1 MSTTT
6 RFATPGRMPLAELI
20 TDLDGV
26 LTLPGSP
33 DWDRARAAWHLD
45 VDQQP
50 AAVVEAV
57 SARDV
62 VLTVRAAHDAGL
74 RVAAQ
79 STGHNAGPLGDL
91 SGSVLLRLHRMR
103 QVQVDPLAQVA
114 RVEGGAIWVDVTSAA
129 APHGLAALAGSAA
142 DVGVA
147 GYCLGG
153 GVSWL
158 GRSHGLTANSVVAL
172 EVVTADGE
180 LRRVDERRDP
190 DLFWALRGGGGSFG
204 VVTAIEMRLYPI
216 TEVYAGTLFF
226 PLERASEVL
235 HAWHDWTATVPESV
249 TSVGRV
255 LRFPPMPDL
264 PPFLSGQSFAVVEA
278 ACQLG
283 EEEADALLAPLRAL
297 GPAID
302 TFATI
307 PVETLNLLHM
317 DPPGPV
323 PGRGDGALLDGVTHE
338 AIDALLAAA
347 GPEVDSPLLSVELRH
362 LGGMLAPDRMVGGAT
377 AGLPGSHL
385 MFAVGIT
392 PFPEAVVAV
401 EQAVTSVRAAVAPWE
416 GGCYLNFAETP
427 REGDEVFF
435 DSHAR
440 LRQVKWAYD
449 PTDLFH
455 SNHPVRPA
463 GL

>member
-6 RFATPGRMPLAELI
+6 DTSTGQMPLVELI
-20 TDLDGV
+20 TDLDGE
-26 LTLPGSP
+26 LTLPGAP

-50 AAVVEAV
+50 AAVVEAA

-62 VLTVRAAHDAGL
+62 VLVVEAAQAAGL

-79 STGHNAGPLGDL
+79 STGHNAGPLGNL
-91 SGSVLLRLHRMR
+91 SGTVLVRMHRMR
-103 QVQVDPLAQVA
+103 QVQIDPVNHVA
-114 RVEGGAIWVDVTSAA
+114 RAEGGAVWADVTAAA

-147 GYCLGG
+147 GYSLGG

-158 GRSHGLTANSVVAL
+158 GRSHGLTANSVLAL

-180 LRRVDERRDP
+180 LRRVDETCDP
-190 DLFWALRGGGGSFG
+190 ELFWALRGGGGAFG
-204 VVTAIEMRLYPI
+204 VVTAIEMRLFPI
-216 TEVYAGTLFF
+216 AEVHAGTLFF

-235 HAWHDWTATVPESV
+235 HAWHDWTASVPESV
-249 TSVGRV
+249 TSIGRV
-255 LRFPPMPDL
+255 LRFPPMPEL
-264 PPFLSGQSFAVVEA
+264 PDFLSGQSFAVVEA
-278 ACQLG
+278 ACQLSV
-283 EEEADALLAPLRAL
+283 EEADELLAPLREL
-297 GPAID
+297 GPTMD

-307 PVETLNLLHM
+307 PVETLDLLHM

-323 PGRGDGALLDGVTHE
+323 PGRGDGALLDEVSHAT
-338 AIDALLAAA
+338 IDALLAVA
-347 GPEVDSPLLSVELRH
+347 GPGVESPLLSVELRH
-362 LGGMLAPDRMVGGAT
+362 LDGMLAPGRMAGGAT
-377 AGLPGSHL
+377 SGLPGTHL

-401 EQAVTSVRAAVAPWE
+401 EQSVTAVRSAVEPWE
-416 GGCYLNFAETP
+416 TGCYLNFAETP
-427 REGDEVFF
+427 RTGDEVFF
-435 DSHAR
+435 GSHDR
-440 LRQVKWAYD
+440 LRRVKWAYD
-449 PTDLFH
+449 PTDVFH
-455 SNHPVRPA
+455 SNHPIEPA